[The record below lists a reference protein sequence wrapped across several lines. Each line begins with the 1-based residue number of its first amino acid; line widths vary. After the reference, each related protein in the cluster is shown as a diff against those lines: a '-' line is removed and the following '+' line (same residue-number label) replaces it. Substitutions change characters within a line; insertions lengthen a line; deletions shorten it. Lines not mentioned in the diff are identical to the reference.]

1 MGWLTEV
8 ADTVG
13 SALERTQP
21 GYNRQRNLAALGR
34 YNQDVENRLQEARQR
49 LGLLSEDEPAD
60 PVAMAA
66 YRALLSGEEP
76 VVPMSEAPAQP
87 VAPGDSVMTSAP
99 AASVSSL
106 ASLAQGLM
114 PGRQSVDVSESKSRA
129 GVSSKQLQES
139 ESEYARSKR
148 ELLGMNRSSAE
159 KEARLAVMQAMRPTV
174 LMGMYGTEGADE
186 WDKQMQALALG
197 LQRDDADRQK
207 ALEKVLTLEQ
217 KNIASQ
223 RSSESARAKIEAAR
237 VAKEQNDNWRKADRE
252 GRLTLDYMKMMLGV
266 IENRQK
272 RQMELYKTDAQLASS
287 LPQFYSDAM
296 QNNIARRQA
305 LLNKSRNLAQLIS
318 VRGGKQAAA
327 IFGSEA
333 NLKQALFD
341 LVNEDEASMQNDFI
355 ASAPDQGVFRSLFP
369 SAEDERKLEETKT
382 LPKLGGVQKRDPLKI
397 VNYDPSRGLMTSP
410 LFSSSISGTGLTP
423 ESLISPEKPV
433 KIKKSKKDK
442 KEFPLGSKENPI
454 VKGEDTP
461 KPKSGQWYI
470 SPKTGKLAQMP

>member
-1 MGWLTEV
+1 MGWLTGV

-21 GYNRQRNLAALGR
+21 GYNRQRNLAALNR
-34 YNQDVENRLQEARQR
+34 YNQDVESRLQEARQR

-60 PVAMAA
+60 PVARAA
-66 YRALLSGEEP
+66 YRALLSGQEP

-129 GVSSKQLQES
+129 GVSNKQLQES

-186 WDKQMQALALG
+186 WDKQMQALASG
-197 LQRDDADRQK
+197 LQRDDVNRQK

-223 RSSESARAKIEAAR
+223 RSSESARAKLQDAQETR
-237 VAKEQNDNWRKADRE
+237 KQNDDWRRKIAEGKLGLDRLKE
-252 GRLTLDYMKMMLGV
+252 ALKFIQNRTANQIRLYSIDS
-266 IENRQK
+266 Q
-272 RQMELYKTDAQLASS
+272 AASS
-287 LPQFYSDAM
+287 MPQFYADAIHG
-296 QNNIARRQA
+296 NLARRQA
-305 LLNKSRNLAQLIS
+305 LLNKASNFSQALAS
-318 VRGGKQAAA
+318 RGGKQSA
-327 IFGSEA
+327 
-333 NLKQALFD
+333 ALFGRQED
-341 LVNEDEASMQNDFI
+341 LEKAFLDILNESESIMQNDFV
-355 ASAPDQGVFRSLFP
+355 APTPDQGILQSLFP
-369 SAEDERKLEETKT
+369 SAESERQAAEAGT
-382 LPKLGGVQKRDPLKI
+382 LPRIGGPVSFTPFTVPGFR
-397 VNYDPSRGLMTSP
+397 PSLAGGQSQ
-410 LFSSSISGTGLTP
+410 FSSIS
-423 ESLISPEKPV
+423 ESGPGAPPPQVAPPKRKKPP
-433 KIKKSKKDK
+433 KAAPTEAKA
-442 KEFPLGSKENPI
+442 PLGSRENPI
-454 VKGEDTP
+454 VKGPGTP

-470 SPKTGKLAQMP
+470 SPKTGLPVPMP